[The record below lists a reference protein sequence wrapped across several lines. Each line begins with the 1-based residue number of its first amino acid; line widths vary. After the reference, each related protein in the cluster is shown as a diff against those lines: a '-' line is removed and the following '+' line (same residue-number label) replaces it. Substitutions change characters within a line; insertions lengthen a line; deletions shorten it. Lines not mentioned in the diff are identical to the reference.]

1 MILIRHGQT
10 EFNRVYSE
18 TWRDPGIC
26 DPQLTALGRRQGA
39 AVAQA
44 LRAVNPRRLIAS
56 PYTRALETA
65 EIIAVNLGLPIFVEA
80 LIAERFAFTC
90 DIGSRLAAL
99 RARWPDIA
107 FDHLPDPWW
116 PLQEESFEALSR
128 RSEIFCTRIAR
139 EAWSGIAV
147 VTHWGFIKAVTGLSV
162 PNGAAVR
169 IDLTRPDRAAEPLY
183 FPDTG

>member
-18 TWRDPGIC
+18 TRRDSGIH
-26 DPQLTALGRRQGA
+26 DPQLTALGRRQA
-39 AVAQA
+39 AVVAQT
-44 LRAVNPRRLIAS
+44 LRAVNPHRLLAS

-65 EIIAVNLGLPIFVEA
+65 EIIADDLGLPISVEP

-90 DIGSRLAAL
+90 DIGSRLTVL

-116 PLQEESFEALSR
+116 PLQEESVEALSR
-128 RSEIFCTRIAR
+128 RSEIFCTHIAQD
-139 EAWSGIAV
+139 AWSAIAV
-147 VTHWGFIKAVTGLSV
+147 VTHWGFIKAVTGLNV
-162 PNGAAVR
+162 PNGGAFR

-183 FPDTG
+183 LPDTG